1 MSKFK
6 PITSSIPL
14 PGDNPPITV
23 RGLGLEDFGLLIENH
38 LAAVT
43 EAAERYAAM
52 KKDIYAKQ
60 NLQGF
65 MLVLAREFPSLA
77 AEVISV
83 AADEPELRGFKLPI
97 GPQMAALAEITRLTL
112 MDAGGL
118 GNLLAILGTT
128 LQSVGGDSLVE
139 SLKPMLSPGSIGGS
153 AKSATSSSPRAS
165 TKRPSGQ
172 PAKSGRKRR

>member
-14 PGDNPPITV
+14 PGDNPAITV

-52 KKDIYAKQ
+52 KRDIYAKQ

-77 AEVISV
+77 TEVISV
-83 AADEPELRGFKLPI
+83 AADEPELRDFKLPI
-97 GPQMAALAEITRLTL
+97 GPQMAALAEIARLTL

-139 SLKPMLSPGSIGGS
+139 SLKPMLSSVSIGDS
-153 AKSATSSSPRAS
+153 AKSATSSSPKDS
-165 TKRPSGQ
+165 TKPRSG
-172 PAKSGRKRR
+172 PRAKSGPKRK